1 MSDRQATSDDRP
13 EIVIENPAS
22 SVEHP
27 KSNSQ
32 HPKFRVLVLHGPN
45 LNLLGCREPETY
57 GRVTLDE
64 INAALHQTAEER
76 AELRTVQ
83 ANGEGALIGALHAAM
98 DWADG
103 VLINP
108 GGYTHTSVA
117 LRDAIAGV
125 GLPAVEVHLSNI
137 HAREEFRHTSLTAPV
152 CIGQI
157 CGFGW
162 RSYLLGLEAL
172 LTHLKSANLQI
183 ANRGSADQQISESA
197 SQQASG
203 SADWQISGLADRRI
217 GEPVVNG
224 ELRMTDD
231 ESANHVSRFTFHVS
245 LPSDPKSKIQNPKSR
260 IPIAARLR
268 NLPPYPFARWE
279 GVVNAVKQRGV
290 DVIRL
295 DMGNPDLPP
304 DRRVI
309 EALYA
314 SARKS
319 DTHGYSGYRGL
330 PEFRQALA
338 GYYQRRFGV
347 TLNPETQV
355 LPLIGSKEGIV
366 NIALAL
372 LDSGDLALL
381 PDPGY
386 APYAGGAR
394 LAGADYV
401 TFPLLA
407 ENAFLPDLDAIPS
420 DVADR
425 ATLMWLNYP
434 NNPTG
439 AVADLNFLKRLV
451 AFARQHNLLV
461 CYDAP
466 YCDLTYDGYIAPSI
480 LQVDSA
486 EEVAVEFN
494 SLSKTFNM
502 AGWRLG
508 MAVGNAEALS
518 ALMRVKSNM
527 DSGLFHPLQA
537 AAVTAIN
544 ETPAAWFADR
554 NALYCERFDILIRG
568 LRALGI
574 EAERPRAA
582 LYLWVPVPSGWASA
596 EAFALAVM
604 EQTGVVFAP
613 GSFFGPAGEG
623 YIRIAITASTE
634 RLRDAAIRL
643 GTFHP

>member
-1 MSDRQATSDDRP
+1 MSNRQTTNDGQP
-13 EIVIENPAS
+13 EIIVENPKS
-22 SVEHP
+22 KIQNP
-27 KSNSQ
+27 KS
-32 HPKFRVLVLHGPN
+32 KILVLHGPN
-45 LNLLGCREPETY
+45 LTLLGRREPDVY

-64 INAALHQTAEER
+64 INEALQHAAEGR

-98 DWADG
+98 NWADG

-108 GGYTHTSVA
+108 GGYTHTSIA

-137 HAREEFRHTSLTAPV
+137 HAREEFRHTSITAPV
-152 CIGQI
+152 CVGQI
-157 CGFGW
+157 SGFGW

-172 LTHLKSANLQI
+172 LAHIETTGPRVSGVASQ
-183 ANRGSADQQISESA
+183 RGSESADQRG
-197 SQQASG
+197 SG
-203 SADWQISGLADRRI
+203 SARQRDNTVD
-217 GEPVVNG
+217 G
-224 ELRMTDD
+224 ELRIAETGSQIGAPTDRRTT
-231 ESANHVSRFTFHVS
+231 SAPLLPTPYSL
-245 LPSDPKSKIQNPKSR
+245 LPSPSKIQF
-260 IPIAARLR
+260 AARLR

-279 GVVNAVKQRGV
+279 GIVNTVKQRGV

-309 EALYA
+309 DALYT
-314 SARKS
+314 SAKRS

-338 GYYQRRFGV
+338 GYYKRRFGV
-347 TLNPETQV
+347 SLDSERQV

-372 LDSGDLALL
+372 LDAGDLALL

-386 APYAGGAR
+386 APYAGGTR
-394 LAGADYV
+394 LAGADCV
-401 TFPLLA
+401 MFPLLA
-407 ENAFLPDLDAIPS
+407 QNAFLPDLEAIPS

-439 AVADLNFLKRLV
+439 AVADLAFLKRVV
-451 AFARQHNLLV
+451 AFARRHNILV

-466 YCDLTYDGYIAPSI
+466 YCDLTYDGYVAPSI
-480 LQVDSA
+480 LQVEGAAD
-486 EEVAVEFN
+486 VAVEFN
-494 SLSKTFNM
+494 SLSKTYNM

-518 ALMRVKSNM
+518 ALMQVKSNM

-537 AAVTAIN
+537 AATVALN
-544 ETPAAWFADR
+544 ETTAQWIADR
-554 NALYCERFDILIRG
+554 NVLYAERFDILIRG
-568 LRALGI
+568 LRPLGI
-574 EAERPRAA
+574 EAQRPRAA
-582 LYLWVPVPSGWASA
+582 LYLWAPIPAGWPSA
-596 EAFALAVM
+596 EAFAMAVM

-623 YIRIAITASTE
+623 YVRIAVTASTE

-643 GTFHP
+643 ETFRR